1 MFELSNFMKHQTQAQ
16 FQNYEEQQQ
25 MASQNESG
33 WKTFQLTGTA
43 GLSAFLVVDL
53 QSDGTIA
60 PVANGAKG
68 IGVIQESVGFTVP
81 TSYAR
86 VKLWSAPGTFMIQ
99 VSNTA
104 ITPGT
109 TYSTI
114 TGGYISLVTGTGNP
128 AWVKANGAAVASNGI
143 VVEFVADIT

>member
-1 MFELSNFMKHQTQAQ
+1 
-16 FQNYEEQQQ
+16 
-25 MASQNESG
+25 MASQNDSG
-33 WKTFQLTGTA
+33 WKTFQVTGTA

-60 PVANGAKG
+60 PVAAGGKG
-68 IGVIQESVGFTVP
+68 IGVIEEGVGFTVP

-86 VKLWSAPGTFMIQ
+86 VKLWSGPGTFMIQ
-99 VSNTA
+99 GSGTA

-109 TYSTI
+109 TFSTI
-114 TGGYISLVTGTGNP
+114 TGGYAGLVNGTFQPG
-128 AWVKANGAAVASNGI
+128 WFKAVAAGVASNGI